1 MEGRY
6 VTMKG
11 LTEKQRNILNFI
23 EDFMEINVMAPT
35 VYEIAEHF
43 NVKTSTVFAHLRSL
57 QKKNFLSRSSKARSI
72 SLNKPRSKTRKPN
85 GVCSIP
91 VYENNGERSRKD
103 FYYDYS
109 SMKDAMDSRKLF
121 AVRVSDNTM
130 TGAGILDGDIAIL
143 KKFSDT
149 VRNGDIV
156 LVEVEGRNLLRTFR
170 ELPGE
175 RMELTSPSGNS
186 MQFTKQE
193 SPIKGVL
200 VGVQR
205 SL

>member
-1 MEGRY
+1 
-6 VTMKG
+6 MKG
-11 LTEKQRNILNFI
+11 LTEKQRSILNFI
-23 EDFMEINVMAPT
+23 EDFMEVNMMAPT

-57 QKKNFLSRSSKARSI
+57 QKKNFLTRSSKARSI
-72 SLNKPRSKTRKPN
+72 SLNKPRAKARKPH

-91 VYENNGERSRKD
+91 VYENNGERSRKE

-109 SMKDAMDSRKLF
+109 GLKNNMDSRKLF
-121 AVRVSDNTM
+121 AVRVSDDAM
-130 TGAGILDGDIAIL
+130 TSSGILDGDIAIL

-149 VRNGDIV
+149 VHNGDIV

-175 RMELTSPSGNS
+175 RVELTDQAGKSF
-186 MQFTKQE
+186 QYDKKE

>member
-1 MEGRY
+1 
-6 VTMKG
+6 
-11 LTEKQRNILNFI
+11 
-23 EDFMEINVMAPT
+23 
-35 VYEIAEHF
+35 
-43 NVKTSTVFAHLRSL
+43 
-57 QKKNFLSRSSKARSI
+57 
-72 SLNKPRSKTRKPN
+72 
-85 GVCSIP
+85 
-91 VYENNGERSRKD
+91 
-103 FYYDYS
+103 
-109 SMKDAMDSRKLF
+109 MKDAMDSRKLF

-200 VGVQR
+200 VGVKR

>member
-1 MEGRY
+1 
-6 VTMKG
+6 MKG
-11 LTEKQRNILNFI
+11 LTDKQRNILNFI

-57 QKKNFLSRSSKARSI
+57 QKKNFLTRSSKARSI
-72 SLNKPRSKTRKPN
+72 SLNKPRAKTRKPN

-91 VYENNGERSRKD
+91 VYEKNGERSCKE

-109 SMKDAMDSRKLF
+109 SMKNTMDSRKLF
-121 AVRVSDNTM
+121 AVRVSDSSM

-156 LVEVEGRNLLRTFR
+156 LVEVEGRDLLRTFR

-175 RMELTSPSGNS
+175 RMELTSPAGSS
-186 MQFTKQE
+186 IESTQKE